1 MRVVGLISG
10 GKDSCYNM
18 MQCVASGHEIIALAN
33 LRPYNLTEL
42 DSYMYQSVG
51 HEAINYIAEAMG
63 LPLIRVDTKGVSEQR
78 GKDYEPKEDNDEVE
92 DLYRLL
98 QTVKSEHEIEGVS
111 CGAILSDYQR
121 VRLENVCLRLG
132 LTPLCYLWRRD
143 QAALLHEMTTCEV
156 DAIVVKVA
164 SLGLEPQRH
173 LGRSIRLLEPH
184 LLAMK
189 DKYGLNVCGEGG
201 EYETLVLDCPLYMS
215 RLIIEESET
224 VLHSDDPIAPVGYL
238 KLNSIK
244 LEIKL
249 PQLDLSGR
257 FANLPIKDSDGYIT
271 DQAEEATETDETDTV
286 KSDEAIVNSSPN
298 TESTPIISNCNIHS
312 LDKHAAKSND
322 GWLYMTNLTGNIG
335 TTDQRTALTEAL
347 DKLTSSLS
355 EYNYRNEDLVSVT
368 MYIADMGEYAAL
380 NAAYCAVLNHVNPP
394 ARACVQTPLPPD
406 CPVQLEAIAWRK
418 HGDVGDAGCDRY
430 TLHVQSVSHWAPANI
445 GPYAQAVRVG
455 DLVQLAGQVALVP
468 GSMRL
473 VGGGVRH
480 QCQLSIRH
488 LSRLLRAMNSS
499 SDIADVVQGTC
510 YLSDARHVEV
520 ARKMWEEKTNNSLMD
535 YVVVSG
541 LPRGALVEW
550 HVWAHRH
557 NHQFEY
563 EETGECIDSWSI
575 STYRRWN
582 YENDAAAIV
591 CHVATSS
598 ISDSETT
605 PAHIFA
611 QAVTFTLNRLRQP
624 HAGELS
630 NANSNEETNSSVCAL
645 RVYYRYCETTA
656 PLDEY
661 ESFLRNFDVVFSLV
675 PARALAT
682 PSCRLS
688 LVGTRLH

>member
-18 MQCVASGHEIIALAN
+18 MQCVASGHELVALAN
-33 LRPYNLTEL
+33 LRPHNLTEL

-51 HEAINYIAEAMG
+51 HEAIEYIAEAMN
-63 LPLIRVDTKGVSEQR
+63 LPLLRIDTKGVSEQR
-78 GKDYEPKEDNDEVE
+78 GKDYEPKEEDDEVE
-92 DLYRLL
+92 DLFRLL
-98 QTVKSEHEIEGVS
+98 QTVKSEHEIEAVS

-132 LTPLCYLWRRD
+132 LTPLCYLWRRE
-143 QAALLHEMTTCEV
+143 QAALLHEMATCEV
-156 DAIVVKVA
+156 DAIVIKVA
-164 SLGLEPQRH
+164 ALGLDPQRH

-201 EYETLVLDCPLYMS
+201 EYETLVLDCPLYTS
-215 RLIIEESET
+215 RLIIDESET
-224 VLHSDDPIAPVGYL
+224 ILHSDDPIAPVGFL

-244 LEIKL
+244 LETKL

-271 DQAEEATETDETDTV
+271 DQAEEATENDQAETIENGA
-286 KSDEAIVNSSPN
+286 SN
-298 TESTPIISNCNIHS
+298 TLPPHTETTLIISNCNIHS
-312 LDKHAAKSND
+312 LDKHFAKSND

-347 DKLTSSLS
+347 DKLTSCLS
-355 EYNYRNEDLVSVT
+355 ENNYRPSDLVTIT

-380 NAAYCAVLNHVNPP
+380 NAEYCAVLNHVNPP
-394 ARACVQTPLPPD
+394 ARACVQVPLPPD

-418 HGDVGDAGCDRY
+418 QGDMGDTGLDRH

-455 DLVQLAGQVALVP
+455 DFVQLAGQIALVP

-473 VGGGVRH
+473 VVGGIRH

-488 LSRLLRAMNSS
+488 LSRLLQAINSS

-510 YLSDARHVEV
+510 YLSDARYVDV

-563 EETGECIDSWSI
+563 EETGECIDNWSI

-591 CHVATSS
+591 CHVANSS
-598 ISDSETT
+598 ISDSEPT

-611 QAVTFTLNRLRQP
+611 QAVTFTLTRLRQP
-624 HAGELS
+624 TVAELS
-630 NANSNEETNSSVCAL
+630 NSNEDSNHSVCAL
-645 RVYYRYCETTA
+645 RVYYRYGETTA

-661 ESFLRNFDVVFSLV
+661 ESFLRNFDVLFSLI